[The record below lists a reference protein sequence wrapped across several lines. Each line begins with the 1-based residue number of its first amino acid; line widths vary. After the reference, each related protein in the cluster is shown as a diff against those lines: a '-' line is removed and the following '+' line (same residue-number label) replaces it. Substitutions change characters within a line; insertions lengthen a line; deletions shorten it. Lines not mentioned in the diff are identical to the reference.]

1 MKKVSFK
8 GLLLVSSIL
17 IFTSCEI
24 GLGGAVDTEPP
35 SVKIVAPE
43 ADARVR
49 ETFTMSGNWNDDMSI
64 GSIDVS
70 FRDVNDPSKIYK
82 DFKAEIK
89 RDSDQKGSWTCS
101 VNPTAAKIPDGTYV
115 ATVNAHDNSDHH
127 SSATTTFSI
136 DNTAPL
142 VVLDSPNTTDINNP
156 NAFIWSNFYCNW

>member
-82 DFKAEIK
+82 DFKFRTELTL
-89 RDSDQKGSWTCS
+89 QLLM
-101 VNPTAAKIPDGTYV
+101 PTIIPTITLLQLQLL
-115 ATVNAHDNSDHH
+115 A
-127 SSATTTFSI
+127 
-136 DNTAPL
+136 
-142 VVLDSPNTTDINNP
+142 
-156 NAFIWSNFYCNW
+156 